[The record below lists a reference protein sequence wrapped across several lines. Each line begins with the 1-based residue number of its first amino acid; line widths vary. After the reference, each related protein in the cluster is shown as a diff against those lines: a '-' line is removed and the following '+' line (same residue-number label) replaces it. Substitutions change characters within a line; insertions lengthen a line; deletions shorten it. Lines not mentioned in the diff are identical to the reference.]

1 MSEIPATQIG
11 TKDRSVGWYDP
22 PLDTVDEA
30 IQALLQ
36 EYSGIPADEVI
47 PRIIAVV
54 SSSPPSLLFPQT
66 LTDPTPQREK
76 LWDIFPWPCIG
87 QFRFLDL
94 SLRRQPLYHTIL
106 SRLQSGDRLLDV
118 GCCMAQDLRAL
129 VRDGAPAG
137 GLFGLEKEGAFL
149 EIGYDFFGDRDRLG
163 VRFIYGDLLDRDG
176 EEMKDLVRTF
186 GIVQL
191 GMVLHIW
198 DWEGQ
203 VRACERAVE
212 LLRDEAGVLVVG
224 QSVGSSKG
232 RAVPA
237 RGRDIF
243 KHDPDTFAAM
253 WEEVGKRTG
262 TNWRVRAVLVEFER
276 RSWDEE
282 DTRKLSFEVE
292 RV

>member
-1 MSEIPATQIG
+1 M
-11 TKDRSVGWYDP
+11 
-22 PLDTVDEA
+22 
-30 IQALLQ
+30 
-36 EYSGIPADEVI
+36 
-47 PRIIAVV
+47 
-54 SSSPPSLLFPQT
+54 
-66 LTDPTPQREK
+66 QRDK

-94 SLRRQPLYHTIL
+94 SLRRQLRYQTIL
-106 SRLQSGDRLLDV
+106 SRIQDGDRFLDV

-129 VRDGAPAG
+129 IHDGAPAEN
-137 GLFGLEKEGAFL
+137 LFGLEKEGAFL
-149 EIGYDFFGDRDRLG
+149 DIGFEFFGDRDKLSG
-163 VRFIYGDLLDRDG
+163 VKFMRGDLLDRDN
-176 EEMKDLVRTF
+176 EEMKSLARTF
-186 GIVQL
+186 GIIQL

-212 LLRDEAGVLVVG
+212 LLRDEKGVMVVG
-224 QSVGSSKG
+224 QSVGSLKG
-232 RAVPA
+232 KAVPA
-237 RGRDIF
+237 RGKEIF

-253 WEEVGKRTG
+253 WEEVGKRTD

-292 RV
+292 RVTIA